1 MAQAEVWF
9 GLLGPLRI
17 DVDGAPIDIRSAQSR
32 ALLGALL
39 CRPNSVV
46 STDELIDLVWDSR
59 PPAGASTTLRSH
71 VMRLRRAL
79 GPAGGR
85 IETAATGYRIRVDT
99 SAELDWTLFIA
110 RCEAARTAE
119 LSGNWADAAQAAAE
133 ALLLW
138 RGNPLPDVSSARL
151 QRDERPFWTE
161 AHATVSELLA
171 RANLAQ
177 GQAGAAIATLLGV
190 VAQHPHREQAHAL
203 LMSALTAEG
212 RRAEALEVY
221 RRLRTMLVRDLGIEP
236 GAELR
241 ALQKRI
247 LAADTAGTVGT
258 PEIPARTASWP
269 RPQTL
274 PQDVADFTGREDAV
288 KRIVDVLTT
297 RDRPGTA
304 QVVVIDGMGGVGKS
318 ALAVHAAHRTSDRFR
333 DGQLFADLRGTSGTP
348 VEPGTVLGS
357 FLYLLGVSAAEL
369 PAADAD
375 RSALYRSILAD
386 RRVLILLDD
395 ARDTAQVLPLIPA
408 SSRCAVVITVRHRLL
423 GLAGSERLT
432 LEGLTREESRTL
444 LDLIAGAD
452 RAHAEPEATDTVL
465 AACAD
470 LPLAVRVA
478 AGRLASRPQ
487 WRMRDLAARFTLA
500 RHRLDELAFGQE
512 SVQASLEVGFA
523 GLTGSG
529 GALGE
534 AARALCLLGLWKGSD
549 LGIAAAASLI
559 GRPEDSTEQL
569 LEHLVDLHLLRS
581 PRPGRYA
588 LHDLLRDF
596 AAQQARSRIED
607 AELRAAAARLACW
620 YTHAVAAMDSVLR
633 PAGHLDYSLPMA
645 GVSAAGRPE
654 SLARAVEW
662 GEQEHT
668 NLLEA
673 VRLCREYELDDTT
686 WRLAAMLWGFF
697 SQQRHHRNL
706 IAVNEA
712 ALDAARR
719 LGDARAE
726 VRTRN
731 NLATALCSVGR
742 AEEALEHLQACV
754 DYHEARG
761 DLRRT
766 VGSLSNLGVAAA
778 QVGLHDQAIAHF
790 RRSIELSDS
799 AKARAYGHTNL
810 GYLFL
815 LLERYDES
823 IVESEAAERFQRTQP
838 EPEIEFAD
846 VLENLAQ
853 AHRRSGRLAKALEY
867 GREQVA
873 VRRHAQDRQGLSSAL
888 RMLAELL
895 EESGDAEGAAA
906 ARAEAEAETLPDA

>member
-1 MAQAEVWF
+1 MPQAVVSF

-17 DVDGAPIDIRSAQSR
+17 EVAGAAIDIRSAQSR
-32 ALLGALL
+32 VLLGALL

-46 STDELIDLVWDSR
+46 GTDELIDLMWDST

-79 GPAGGR
+79 GAAGSR
-85 IETAATGYRIRVDT
+85 IETAGTGYRIRVDT
-99 SAELDWTLFIA
+99 ATELDWTLFIA
-110 RCEAARTAE
+110 RCEAARNAE
-119 LSGNWADAAQAAAE
+119 LSGDWADAARAAAE

-151 QRDERPFWTE
+151 QRDERPVWTE
-161 AHATVSELLA
+161 AHASVSELLA

-177 GQAGAAIATLLGV
+177 GQGGPAIATLLGI

-203 LMSALTAEG
+203 LMSALAAEG
-212 RRAEALEVY
+212 RRVEALEVY
-221 RRLRTMLVRDLGIEP
+221 RGLRTMLVRDLGIEP
-236 GAELR
+236 GPEVR
-241 ALQKRI
+241 ALQRRI
-247 LAADTAGTVGT
+247 LAADAAGA
-258 PEIPARTASWP
+258 PDAAEPPAWTASWQK
-269 RPQTL
+269 PQTL
-274 PQDVADFTGREDAV
+274 PRDVADFTGREDAV
-288 KRIVDVLTT
+288 KRIVDVLTAG
-297 RDRPGTA
+297 DRPGTS

-333 DGQLFADLRGTSGTP
+333 DGQLFADLRGTSATP
-348 VEPGTVLGS
+348 AEPGTVLGS
-357 FLYLLGVSAAEL
+357 FLYLLGVPAAEL
-369 PAADAD
+369 PAADSD

-395 ARDTAQVLPLIPA
+395 AQDTAQILPLIPA
-408 SSRCAVVITVRHRLL
+408 SSRCAVIITVRHRLL

-432 LEGLTREESRTL
+432 LEGLTRGESRTL

-452 RAHAEPEATDTVL
+452 RVRSEPEATDTVL
-465 AACAD
+465 SACAD

-487 WRMRDLAARFTLA
+487 WRMRDLADRFTAA
-500 RHRLDELAFGQE
+500 RHRLAELTFGQQ

-523 GLTGSG
+523 GLTESS

-534 AARALCLLGLWKGSD
+534 AARALCLLGLWQGSD
-549 LGIAAAASLI
+549 LGLAAAASLI
-559 GRPEDSTEQL
+559 GRPQDGAEHL
-569 LEHLVDLHLLRS
+569 LEHLVDLHMLRS

-596 AAQQARSRIED
+596 AAQQARSRIEE

-633 PAGHLDYSLPMA
+633 PTMHIDYSLAMDC
-645 GVSAAGRPE
+645 VSAAGRPE
-654 SLARAVEW
+654 SVARAVEW
-662 GEQEHT
+662 GEREHT

-697 SQQRHHRNL
+697 SQQRHHRDL

-731 NLATALCSVGR
+731 NLATALCVVGR

-761 DLRRT
+761 DFQRAANT
-766 VGSLSNLGVAAA
+766 LSNLGIASA
-778 QVGLHDQAIAHF
+778 QVGRHDEAVAQF
-790 RRSIELSDS
+790 RRSIELAESP
-799 AKARAYGHTNL
+799 KQRAYGHTNL

-815 LLERYDES
+815 LLERYEES
-823 IVESEAAERFQRTQP
+823 IAESGAAERFHRAQP

-853 AHRRSGRLAKALEY
+853 AHRRRGSLTEALEY
-867 GREQVA
+867 GRELVA
-873 VRRHAQDRQGLSSAL
+873 VRRRAQDRQGLSNAL
-888 RMLAELL
+888 GMLADLL
-895 EESGDAEGAAA
+895 TQSGDAEGAGA
-906 ARAEAEAETLPDA
+906 ARAEAEALADS